1 MKVELAQIK
10 GRDGDTAYNLTRAL
24 EVIATC
30 AVDTELLILPE
41 TYTMPC
47 PTVLVHMSRRCC

>member
-30 AVDTELLILPE
+30 AVDTELLILPK
-41 TYTMPC
+41 
-47 PTVLVHMSRRCC
+47 PTSPGFRPKTTSPS